1 MHTNPTRGRLV
12 RLTGLIAALALVL
25 GACGDDDDTAAEDDE
40 TTTTEA
46 EETTTTEAEET
57 TTTEAEETT
66 TTVDMA
72 AEEDAVGLVA
82 VSFFDRLGAE
92 DIEGA
97 ADFLENGEAN
107 IPTIRHC
114 ANLLPGASIRVLST
128 EFTDEAT
135 ASMIY
140 ELSLNGE
147 VVLPE
152 SGGGAVKADGEW
164 LFAENSWLSLYD
176 AAKDSCTGPAPA
188 A

>member
-1 MHTNPTRGRLV
+1 MHTYQSRGRLV

-57 TTTEAEETT
+57 TTTEAETT

-72 AEEDAVGLVA
+72 AEEEAVGLVA
-82 VSFFDRLGAE
+82 VNFFDRLGAE

-97 ADFLENGEAN
+97 AEFLENGEAN

-114 ANLLPGASIRVLST
+114 SNLLPGASINVKSI
-128 EFTDEAT
+128 EFTDETSAT
-135 ASMIY
+135 VIY
-140 ELSLNGE
+140 ELLLNGE

-152 SGGGAVKADGEW
+152 SGGGAVQVDGEW
-164 LFAENSWLSLYD
+164 LFAETSWLSLYD
-176 AAKDSCTGPAPA
+176 AAKDSCTGPAPEA
-188 A
+188 